1 MGIKTYRPVTP
12 GLRHRTGNRFDELSG
27 DAPYK
32 PLLVSLPKSGGRDSR
47 GHLSMR
53 NRGGGHKQLYRV
65 IDFKR
70 DKIGIPGTVE
80 TVEYDPNRSSFISL
94 VKYRDGERRYII
106 YPAGLQVGQEIV
118 STDRQADILPGNA
131 MPLRFIP
138 LGTVIH
144 NIELRKDK
152 GGQVA
157 KSAGAGAQIL
167 AKEGDYAQV
176 RLPSSEIRKVHLDC
190 RATIGQIGN
199 ARPLEHQRRQG
210 RPEPLEGHPAARPRH
225 GHESHRPSARRRRGQ
240 GQGRPPSGQPGRHP
254 DQGLQDPQEQADP
267 GLHRPAQEQVIM
279 SRSLHK
285 GPFID
290 GHLLEKVQALS
301 TPAGK
306 RQVVKTWSRRSTIIP
321 EMVGMTIGVHNGRKF
336 IPVFVTENMVG
347 HKLGEFSPTRH
358 FKGHTSK
365 TAKQLKVGKTP

>member
-1 MGIKTYRPVTP
+1 MGIKTYRPMTP
-12 GLRHRTGNRFDELSG
+12 GLRHRTGNRFEELSG
-27 DAPYK
+27 DRPFK
-32 PLLVSLPKSGGRDSR
+32 PLLVSLSKSGGRDSR
-47 GHLSMR
+47 GRLAMR
-53 NRGGGHKQLYRV
+53 SRGGGHKQLYRV

-70 DKIGIPGTVE
+70 DKIDIPGKIE

-106 YPAGLQVGQEIV
+106 YPAGLQVGQEVV

-138 LGTVIH
+138 LGTIIH

-199 ARPLEHQRRQG
+199 LDHSNISVGKAGRSRWKGIRPHVRG
-210 RPEPLEGHPAARPRH
+210 TAMNPIDHPHGGGEGKAK
-225 GHESHRPSARRRRGQ
+225 G
-240 GQGRPPSGQPGRHP
+240 GRHP
-254 DQGLQDPQEQADP
+254 VSPTGIPTKGYKTRQNKRTQA
-267 GLHRPAQEQVIM
+267 
-279 SRSLHK
+279 
-285 GPFID
+285 FI
-290 GHLLEKVQALS
+290 V
-301 TPAGK
+301 
-306 RQVVKTWSRRSTIIP
+306 RRRS
-321 EMVGMTIGVHNGRKF
+321 K
-336 IPVFVTENMVG
+336 
-347 HKLGEFSPTRH
+347 
-358 FKGHTSK
+358 
-365 TAKQLKVGKTP
+365 

>member
-1 MGIKTYRPVTP
+1 MAIKTYRPVTP
-12 GLRHRTGNRFDELSG
+12 GLRHRTGNRYEELSG
-27 DAPYK
+27 DGPYK

-53 NRGGGHKQLYRV
+53 NRGGGHKQLYRI

-70 DKIGIPGTVE
+70 DKIGIPGKVE

-106 YPAGLQVGQEIV
+106 TPAGLQVGQEVV

-157 KSAGAGAQIL
+157 KSAGTGAQIL

-199 ARPLEHQRRQG
+199 LDHSNISVGKAGRSRWKGIRPHVRGTAMNPVDHPHGGGEG
-210 RPEPLEGHPAARPRH
+210 RSKG
-225 GHESHRPSARRRRGQ
+225 
-240 GQGRPPSGQPGRHP
+240 GRHP
-254 DQGLQDPQEQADP
+254 VSPEGIPTKGFKTRQNKRTQA
-267 GLHRPAQEQVIM
+267 
-279 SRSLHK
+279 
-285 GPFID
+285 FI
-290 GHLLEKVQALS
+290 V
-301 TPAGK
+301 
-306 RQVVKTWSRRSTIIP
+306 RRRS
-321 EMVGMTIGVHNGRKF
+321 K
-336 IPVFVTENMVG
+336 
-347 HKLGEFSPTRH
+347 
-358 FKGHTSK
+358 
-365 TAKQLKVGKTP
+365 